1 MILTVNFE
9 EDYTNNPLKAN
20 TRLISLIG
28 INEQELLSFQL
39 KSTTKV
45 VITKFLGPTFAKPK
59 RTCEKSVIKNDA
71 PLCGI
76 KRKF

>member
-45 VITKFLGPTFAKPK
+45 VITKFL
-59 RTCEKSVIKNDA
+59 
-71 PLCGI
+71 
-76 KRKF
+76 